1 MARQEFKQFNTI
13 AGLSESRRL
22 PRAGK
27 IRLGIK
33 AKSKKGTEY
42 PKDVDYFVCS
52 DEVKKIYGE
61 QPKILDVMMPMEDTG
76 FVFPQSYKRYKGN
89 QLLVCKGNGIEG
101 VEWNGKEQKEVP
113 CPCPYLDSEKRECQR
128 RASLMVILPRIT
140 LAGVYQIDT
149 GSVNNILNINSDL
162 DYIRGML
169 GKISWIHLKLHRTQE
184 EIHFEGKKV
193 KKHLLHLRFDGRPE
207 TVARIRGGAIPA
219 FGVSSKQP
227 PSLPDKAPAEPDQ
240 PMEMER
246 LETVGKEDIEPAPPP
261 PVVEEQKQLP
271 PPPAKSGRKMHL
283 AQKDFL
289 NNQLKAVVD
298 EDDYLRVV
306 DVVEDKNS
314 TFEEAVNLITEL
326 TKKYDSQLTRLAREE
341 QTTGD
346 DSTPF

>member
-22 PRAGK
+22 PRIGK

-42 PKDVDYFVCS
+42 PKDVDYFVCP
-52 DEVKKIYGE
+52 DEVKKIYGG

-101 VEWNGKEQKEVP
+101 VELNGKEQKEVL

-219 FGVSSKQP
+219 FGVPSKQP
-227 PSLPDKAPAEPDQ
+227 PTLLEPDQ

-246 LETVGKEDIEPAPPP
+246 MEDGVKANIEPAPPP
-261 PVVEEQKQLP
+261 PVIEEQKQLP
-271 PPPAKSGRKMHL
+271 PPPAKSGKKIHL
-283 AQKDFL
+283 GQRDFL
-289 NNQLKAVVD
+289 NEQLKSVVD
-298 EDDYLRVV
+298 EDDNVRINEIV
-306 DVVEDKNS
+306 DNENA
-314 TFEEAVNLITEL
+314 TFAAAANLITEL
-326 TKKYDSQLTRLAREE
+326 TRKYDSDLIKLARREE
-341 QTTGD
+341 AKE
-346 DSTPF
+346 S